1 MACVDVPNL
10 AMVIMG
16 VLKYLMG
23 YTLTVKRYALA
34 NYCPHNLSEFYMTA
48 FNFNF
53 DRTEP
58 KVPLN

>member
-1 MACVDVPNL
+1 
-10 AMVIMG
+10 MVIMG

-48 FNFNF
+48 RNKLRNAQN
-53 DRTEP
+53 RP
-58 KVPLN
+58 SIIIAGCRPRCV